1 MRKQV
6 TQSYISDKEELERVQ
21 SLGHKTW
28 PGDLPH
34 LSDGYE
40 WDLEHKGAGRR
51 LMRLVYADEGIKV
64 LERVHLVTDFPRME
78 VEDD

>member
-1 MRKQV
+1 MRKQLN
-6 TQSYISDKEELERVQ
+6 QDK
-21 SLGHKTW
+21 SLGRKAW

-51 LMRLVYADEGIKV
+51 LMRPVYADDGITV
-64 LERVHLVTDFPRME
+64 LERVYVLTDFPR
-78 VEDD
+78 VEAKDE